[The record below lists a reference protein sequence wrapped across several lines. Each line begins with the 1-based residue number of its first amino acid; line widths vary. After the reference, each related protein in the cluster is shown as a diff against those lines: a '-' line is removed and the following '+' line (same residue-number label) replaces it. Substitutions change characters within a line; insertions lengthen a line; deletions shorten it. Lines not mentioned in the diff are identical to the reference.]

1 MTQPID
7 IISRA
12 LKDIG
17 ALEAGE
23 TPTPEATQ
31 DAFDMLNDIIDQW
44 SNEQMMVFYKTEIIF
59 PITSGQTQYTIG
71 PGGQIGAIFTGSITG
86 TTLTVT
92 SIQSGAIA
100 LGQTISGTGI
110 APGTTIVAFGS
121 GAGGNINEA
130 GTYQVNIS
138 QNAISGINTTAVAN
152 GILQGALNQEP
163 GKTLFVTT
171 TIGGR
176 SLGDINNNGT
186 VTAAD
191 SLIYAQWA
199 AGVLTDPV
207 MIAYITTVLNPYMI
221 ANGSTY
227 SAYLTAPFNAY
238 YQRPLS
244 INSAFVRINT
254 NSNGMPILNG
264 GLDYPVAILNVED
277 YEMIGLKTLS
287 GPWPKALYYQPTEV
301 LGNIFV
307 WPNPSQGEMH
317 LFADTVFSRYTTIN
331 DPIILPQGYTMALR
345 WCLAERLMPMYGK
358 ASQTQIAMINA
369 YAAQA
374 KATVK
379 RTNMK
384 PIQSA
389 RFQDAMLASRQ
400 RDAGWI
406 LSGGFFR

>member
-1 MTQPID
+1 MTQPFD
-7 IISRA
+7 IVSRA

-23 TPTPEATQ
+23 TPTPEAAQ
-31 DAFDMLNDIIDQW
+31 DAFDMLNDLLDQW
-44 SNEQMMVFYKTEIIF
+44 SNESMMVTYKTEIIF

-71 PGGQIGAIFTGSITG
+71 PNGQIGAIFAGSIDG

-92 SIQSGAIA
+92 SISSGAIA
-100 LGQTISGTGI
+100 LGQTLSGTGI
-110 APGTTIVAFGS
+110 SAGTTIVAFQS
-121 GAGGNINEA
+121 GAGGNINEV
-130 GTYQVNIS
+130 GTYTLNIS
-138 QNAISGINTTAVAN
+138 QSVAS
-152 GILQGALNQEP
+152 
-163 GKTLFVTT
+163 T
-171 TIGGR
+171 TIN
-176 SLGDINNNGT
+176 S
-186 VTAAD
+186 
-191 SLIYAQWA
+191 
-199 AGVLTDPV
+199 
-207 MIAYITTVLNPYMI
+207 
-221 ANGSTY
+221 
-227 SAYLTAPFNAY
+227 Y

-254 NSNGMPILNG
+254 NSNGQPIVNG

-277 YEMIGLKTLS
+277 YEMIGLKTLA
-287 GPWPKALYYQPTEV
+287 GFWPKALYYQPSET

-317 LFADTVFSRYTTIN
+317 IFADTIFSRYNSIN
-331 DPIILPQGYTMALR
+331 DPIILPQGFLMALR

-358 ASQTQIAMINA
+358 ASQTQIAMIQA
-369 YAAQA
+369 FAAQG
-374 KATVK
+374 KSTIK

-400 RDAGWI
+400 KDAGWI

>member
-1 MTQPID
+1 MTQPFD
-7 IISRA
+7 IVSRA

-23 TPTPEATQ
+23 TPTPEAAQ
-31 DAFDMLNDIIDQW
+31 DAFDMLNDLLDQW
-44 SNEQMMVFYKTEIIF
+44 SNESMMVTYKTEIIF

-71 PGGQIGAIFTGSITG
+71 PNGQIGAVFTGSISG
-86 TTLTVT
+86 NILTVT
-92 SIQSGAIA
+92 AITSGAIA
-100 LGQTISGTGI
+100 LGQTLSGTGI
-110 APGTTIVAFGS
+110 TTGTTIVAFQS
-121 GAGGNINEA
+121 GAGGNINEV
-130 GTYQVNIS
+130 GTYTLNIS
-138 QNAISGINTTAVAN
+138 QNVSS
-152 GILQGALNQEP
+152 
-163 GKTLFVTT
+163 T
-171 TIGGR
+171 TIN
-176 SLGDINNNGT
+176 S
-186 VTAAD
+186 
-191 SLIYAQWA
+191 
-199 AGVLTDPV
+199 
-207 MIAYITTVLNPYMI
+207 
-221 ANGSTY
+221 
-227 SAYLTAPFNAY
+227 Y

-254 NSNGMPILNG
+254 NSNGQPIVNG

-277 YEMIGLKTLS
+277 YEMIGLKTLA
-287 GPWPKALYYQPTEV
+287 GPWPKALYYQPSET

-317 LFADTVFSRYTTIN
+317 IFADTIFSRYNSIN
-331 DPIILPQGYTMALR
+331 DPIILPQGFLMALR

-358 ASQTQIAMINA
+358 ASQTQIAMIQA
-369 YAAQA
+369 FAAQG
-374 KATVK
+374 KSTIK